1 MKKFITAVVL
11 AVIGAMLYV
20 VYSFLNSPHN
30 WHDWGINTFPENHT
44 INYWQGVLEIVPW
57 DIMIDIGGT
66 VAACLAVLYVLV
78 VGGKNFITGL
88 RGDPR
93 IYYSTEEDDKKD
105 RD

>member
-1 MKKFITAVVL
+1 MKKILFVLVL
-11 AVIGAMLYV
+11 ASLGYGWW
-20 VYSFLNSPHN
+20 YFETSPYN
-30 WHDWGINTFPENHT
+30 WHDWGINKFPEAHT

-88 RGDPR
+88 RGDPKL
-93 IYYSTEEDDKKD
+93 YYDTSDW
-105 RD
+105 RDYH